1 MLCPRKS
8 RKKILWNFGIFFDS
22 GSISCVVTSFYQIQL
37 TWWKFYP
44 YSPILSFGLAN
55 VTGFTPHSVYLNGS
69 YKTKIIISVDTDQFS
84 KPSGLYDFST
94 VWTCLHPL
102 FLSRILLAP
111 ATTLKKVVF
120 KHYCQFGRGILMMV
134 GPKMQDFCPRID
146 MLKGNSLKTILQWI
160 MVCQKVPK
168 SYFQSQS
175 FYFKNFTLHKIILYY
190 FIFE

>member
-1 MLCPRKS
+1 MPNLALRNFRSWKIS
-8 RKKILWNFGIFFDS
+8 WKLAKKRGLYKLALYKGYALSEKIQKKNLWNFFDS

-44 YSPILSFGLAN
+44 YLPILSFGLAN

-69 YKTKIIISVDTDQFS
+69 YKTKIIISVDTSQFS

-120 KHYCQFGRGILMMV
+120 KH
-134 GPKMQDFCPRID
+134 
-146 MLKGNSLKTILQWI
+146 
-160 MVCQKVPK
+160 
-168 SYFQSQS
+168 
-175 FYFKNFTLHKIILYY
+175 
-190 FIFE
+190 